1 MGIPALLYV
10 FHALQHLAYLVGK
23 SVGASTIAPIFLEED
38 PPQNMWETADALL
51 SRIYFGAHYNQLSQ
65 YFPFSGKKQS
75 NLSPGQVLVK
85 VHYTSVCGSQVAM
98 IDGKRGEDPY
108 LPHLLGH
115 EGSGTVQEVG
125 PGVRTVAQGDCV
137 VLHCGIGEG
146 IESETP
152 NYRWKG
158 EHLNAGWVTTFNQ
171 YAVVSENRLTPI
183 PADFD
188 LRLTPLFGCATL
200 TGLGAIGKAG
210 IEPGS
215 SVVILGAGGVGLNL
229 IQGAALVSA
238 YPIVAVDLSDEKLHL
253 ARQLG
258 ATHCINAK
266 QCDLCR
272 EIPCIVGDALADVV
286 IDSTGHVEML
296 EIAYQ
301 LTRTDGVTMLISG
314 PKVGYNISLN
324 PEPLHFG
331 RTVMGFQVIT
341 ESRPHRQIP
350 RYIKLANAG
359 KLKLKELITDSASL
373 DDINAVVEK
382 MRSGELTGR
391 CIIELDAS

>member
-1 MGIPALLYV
+1 MEMKAAI
-10 FHALQHLAYLVGK
+10 LAVQGEPLIID
-23 SVGASTIAPIFLEED
+23 SVQLPID
-38 PPQNMWETADALL
+38 
-51 SRIYFGAHYNQLSQ
+51 
-65 YFPFSGKKQS
+65 
-75 NLSPGQVLVK
+75 LSPGQVLVR
-85 VHYTSVCGSQVAM
+85 VHYTSVCGSQIAM
-98 IDGKRGEDPY
+98 IDGKRGKDPY

-115 EGSGTVQEVG
+115 EGSGTVEAVG
-125 PGVRTVAQGDCV
+125 PGVRRVAQGDCV

-158 EHLNAGWVTTFNQ
+158 KHLNAGWVTTFNE

-188 LRLTPLFGCATL
+188 LRLAPLFGCAVL

-266 QCDLCR
+266 QCDLSR
-272 EIPCIVGDALADVV
+272 EIPSIVGDALADVV

-314 PKVGYNISLN
+314 PKVGYNVSLN
-324 PEPLHFG
+324 PEALHFG
-331 RTVMGFQVIT
+331 RTVTGFQVIT
-341 ESRPHRQIP
+341 ESRPHHQIP

-373 DDINAVVEK
+373 NNINTVVEK
-382 MRSGELTGR
+382 MRNGELTGR

>member
-1 MGIPALLYV
+1 MEMKAAI
-10 FHALQHLAYLVGK
+10 LAVQGEPLIID
-23 SVGASTIAPIFLEED
+23 SVQLPID
-38 PPQNMWETADALL
+38 
-51 SRIYFGAHYNQLSQ
+51 
-65 YFPFSGKKQS
+65 
-75 NLSPGQVLVK
+75 LSPGQVLVR
-85 VHYTSVCGSQVAM
+85 VHYTSVCGSQIAM
-98 IDGKRGEDPY
+98 IDGKRGKDPY

-115 EGSGTVQEVG
+115 EGSGTVEAVG
-125 PGVRTVAQGDCV
+125 PGVRRVAQGDWV

-158 EHLNAGWVTTFNQ
+158 KHLNAGWVTTFNE

-188 LRLTPLFGCATL
+188 LRLAPLFGCAVL

-266 QCDLCR
+266 QCDLSR
-272 EIPCIVGDALADVV
+272 EIPSIVGDALADVV

-314 PKVGYNISLN
+314 PKVGYNVSLN
-324 PEPLHFG
+324 PEALHFG
-331 RTVMGFQVIT
+331 RTVTGFQVIT
-341 ESRPHRQIP
+341 ESRPHHQIP

-373 DDINAVVEK
+373 NNINTVVEK
-382 MRSGELTGR
+382 MRNGELTGR

>member
-1 MGIPALLYV
+1 MKAAI
-10 FHALQHLAYLVGK
+10 LAAQGEPLIID
-23 SVGASTIAPIFLEED
+23 SV
-38 PPQNMWETADALL
+38 
-51 SRIYFGAHYNQLSQ
+51 QL
-65 YFPFSGKKQS
+65 PRD
-75 NLSPGQVLVK
+75 LAPGQVLVK

-98 IDGKRGEDPY
+98 IDGKRGKDPY

-115 EGSGTVQEVG
+115 EGSGTVEAVG
-125 PGVRTVAQGDCV
+125 PGVRTVSEGDSV

-152 NYRWKG
+152 DYRWNG
-158 EHLNAGWVTTFNQ
+158 QHLNAGWVTTFNQ

-183 PADFD
+183 PTDFD
-188 LRLTPLFGCATL
+188 LSLAPLFGCATL
-200 TGLGAIGKAG
+200 TGLGAISKTGL
-210 IEPGS
+210 EPGN

-238 YPIVAVDLSDEKLHL
+238 HPIIAVDLSDEKLRL

-258 ATHCINAK
+258 ATHCINPK
-266 QCDLCR
+266 QCDLNR
-272 EIPCIVGDALADVV
+272 EIPHIVGDTLADVV

-296 EIAYQ
+296 ETAYQ

-314 PKVGYNISLN
+314 PKAGYNVSLN

-331 RTVMGFQVIT
+331 RTVTGFQVIT
-341 ESRPHRQIP
+341 ESQPHHQIP

-359 KLKLKELITDSASL
+359 KLKLKELITDSATL
-373 DDINAVVEK
+373 NDINAVVEK
-382 MRSGELTGR
+382 MRNGELTGR
-391 CIIELDAS
+391 CIIELDGS

>member
-1 MGIPALLYV
+1 MEMKAAI
-10 FHALQHLAYLVGK
+10 LAAQGEPLVID
-23 SVGASTIAPIFLEED
+23 SV
-38 PPQNMWETADALL
+38 
-51 SRIYFGAHYNQLSQ
+51 QL
-65 YFPFSGKKQS
+65 PKD
-75 NLSPGQVLVK
+75 LSPGQVLVK

-98 IDGKRGEDPY
+98 IDGKRGKDPY

-115 EGSGTVQEVG
+115 EGSGTVEKVG
-125 PGVRTVAQGDCV
+125 PGVRTVAEGDRV

-158 EHLNAGWVTTFNQ
+158 KHLNAGWVTTFNE
-171 YAVVSENRLTPI
+171 YAVVSENRLTRI

-188 LRLTPLFGCATL
+188 LRLVPLFGCAVL

-210 IEPGS
+210 IEPGN

-238 YPIVAVDLSDEKLHL
+238 HPIVAVDLSDEKLHL

-266 QCDLCR
+266 QCDLTSEVTR
-272 EIPCIVGDALADVV
+272 IVGDTLADVV

-296 EIAYQ
+296 ETAYR
-301 LTRTDGVTMLISG
+301 LARTDGVTMLISG
-314 PKVGYNISLN
+314 PKAGYHVSLN

-331 RTVMGFQVIT
+331 RTVTGFQVIT
-341 ESRPHRQIP
+341 ESRPHLQIP

-373 DDINAVVEK
+373 DDINAVAEK
-382 MRSGELTGR
+382 MQHGELTGR
-391 CIIELDAS
+391 CIIELDGC

>member
-1 MGIPALLYV
+1 MEMKAAI
-10 FHALQHLAYLVGK
+10 LAAQGEPLVMD
-23 SVGASTIAPIFLEED
+23 SVQL
-38 PPQNMWETADALL
+38 PPD
-51 SRIYFGAHYNQLSQ
+51 
-65 YFPFSGKKQS
+65 
-75 NLSPGQVLVK
+75 LSPGQVLVK
-85 VHYTSVCGSQVAM
+85 VHYTSVCGSQIAM
-98 IDGKRGEDPY
+98 IDGKRGKDPY

-115 EGSGTVQEVG
+115 EGSGTVEAVG

-137 VLHCGIGEG
+137 VLHCGIGAG

-158 EHLNAGWVTTFNQ
+158 KHLNAGWVTTFNQ

-183 PADFD
+183 PTDFD
-188 LRLTPLFGCATL
+188 LRLAPLFGCATL
-200 TGLGAIGKAG
+200 TGLGAISKAG

-238 YPIVAVDLSDEKLHL
+238 HPIVAVDLSDEKLHL

-258 ATHCINAK
+258 ATHCINAR
-266 QCDLCR
+266 QCNLSR

-286 IDSTGHVEML
+286 IDSTGHVEMF

-301 LTRTDGVTMLISG
+301 PTRTDGVTMLISG
-314 PKVGYNISLN
+314 PKAGYNISLN

-341 ESRPHRQIP
+341 ESHPHRQIP

-359 KLKLKELITDSASL
+359 KLKLKELITDSVSL
-373 DDINAVVEK
+373 DDINTVVEK
-382 MRSGELTGR
+382 MRNGELTGR
-391 CIIELDAS
+391 CIIELDAN

>member
-1 MGIPALLYV
+1 MEMKAAI
-10 FHALQHLAYLVGK
+10 LAAQGEPLVID
-23 SVGASTIAPIFLEED
+23 SV
-38 PPQNMWETADALL
+38 
-51 SRIYFGAHYNQLSQ
+51 QL
-65 YFPFSGKKQS
+65 PKD
-75 NLSPGQVLVK
+75 LSPGQVLVK

-98 IDGKRGEDPY
+98 IDGKRGKDPY

-115 EGSGTVQEVG
+115 EGSGTVEEVG
-125 PGVRTVAQGDCV
+125 PGVRTVAQGDRV

-152 NYRWKG
+152 SYRWNG
-158 EHLNAGWVTTFNQ
+158 NPLNAGWVTTFNQ
-171 YAVVSENRLTPI
+171 YAIVSENRLTPI

-188 LRLTPLFGCATL
+188 LKLAPLFGCATL

-210 IEPGS
+210 IEPGN

-238 YPIVAVDLSDEKLHL
+238 HPIVAVDLSDEKLHL

-266 QCDLCR
+266 QCDLNR
-272 EIPCIVGDALADVV
+272 EVLRIVGDALADVV

-296 EIAYQ
+296 EMAYQ

-314 PKVGYNISLN
+314 PKAGYNISLN

-341 ESRPHRQIP
+341 ESRPHHQIP

-359 KLKLKELITDSASL
+359 KLKLKELIIDSAPL
-373 DDINAVVEK
+373 DDINTVVEQ
-382 MRSGELTGR
+382 MRNGKLTGR
-391 CIIELDAS
+391 CIIELDSN

>member
-1 MGIPALLYV
+1 MKMKAAI
-10 FHALQHLAYLVGK
+10 LAVQGEPLIID
-23 SVGASTIAPIFLEED
+23 SV
-38 PPQNMWETADALL
+38 
-51 SRIYFGAHYNQLSQ
+51 QL
-65 YFPFSGKKQS
+65 PGD
-75 NLSPGQVLVK
+75 LSPGQVLVK
-85 VHYTSVCGSQVAM
+85 IHYTSVCGSQVAM

-115 EGSGTVQEVG
+115 EGSGRVEAVG

-152 NYRWKG
+152 NYRWNGK
-158 EHLNAGWVTTFNQ
+158 HLNAGWVTTFNE
-171 YAVVSENRLTPI
+171 YAVVSENRLTTI

-188 LRLTPLFGCATL
+188 MSLAPLFGCATL

-210 IEPGS
+210 IEPGH

-238 YPIVAVDLSDEKLHL
+238 HPIVAVDLSDQKLHL

-266 QCDLCR
+266 GCDLTR
-272 EIPCIVGDALADVV
+272 EIPRIVGDTLADVV
-286 IDSTGHVEML
+286 IDSTGNVELL
-296 EIAYQ
+296 EMAYQ
-301 LTRTDGVTMLISG
+301 LTRIDGVTMLISG
-314 PKVGYNISLN
+314 PKAGYNVSLN

-331 RTVMGFQVIT
+331 RTVTGFQVIT
-341 ESRPHRQIP
+341 ESRPHHQIP

-359 KLKLKELITDSASL
+359 KLKLKELITDSVSL
-373 DDINAVVEK
+373 DDINLVVAE
-382 MRSGELTGR
+382 MRAGRLIGR
-391 CIIELDAS
+391 CIIQLDAS

>member
-1 MGIPALLYV
+1 MKAAILAAQGEPLLID
-10 FHALQHLAYLVGK
+10 
-23 SVGASTIAPIFLEED
+23 SV
-38 PPQNMWETADALL
+38 
-51 SRIYFGAHYNQLSQ
+51 QL
-65 YFPFSGKKQS
+65 PGD
-75 NLSPGQVLVK
+75 LSPGQVLVK

-115 EGSGTVQEVG
+115 EGSGMVEAVG
-125 PGVRTVAQGDCV
+125 PGVRTVVEGDRV
-137 VLHCGIGEG
+137 VLHCGIGTG

-152 NYRWKG
+152 DYRWNGK
-158 EHLNAGWVTTFNQ
+158 HLNAGWVTTFNQ
-171 YAVVSENRLTPI
+171 YAVISENRLTPL

-188 LRLTPLFGCATL
+188 LKLAPLFGCATL
-200 TGLGAIGKAG
+200 TGLGAISKAE
-210 IEPGS
+210 IEPGN

-238 YPIVAVDLSDEKLHL
+238 HPIVAVDLSDEKLHL
-253 ARQLG
+253 ARRLG

-266 QCDLCR
+266 GCDLSR
-272 EIPCIVGDALADVV
+272 EIPRIVGDTLADVV

-296 EIAYQ
+296 EMAYQ
-301 LTRTDGVTMLISG
+301 LTCTDGVTMLISG
-314 PKVGYNISLN
+314 PKAGYNVSLN

-331 RTVMGFQVIT
+331 RTVTGFQVIT
-341 ESRPHRQIP
+341 ESRPHHQIP

-373 DDINAVVEK
+373 DDINTVVEK
-382 MRSGELTGR
+382 MRNGELTGR
-391 CIIELDAS
+391 CIIELDTN

>member
-1 MGIPALLYV
+1 
-10 FHALQHLAYLVGK
+10 
-23 SVGASTIAPIFLEED
+23 
-38 PPQNMWETADALL
+38 
-51 SRIYFGAHYNQLSQ
+51 
-65 YFPFSGKKQS
+65 
-75 NLSPGQVLVK
+75 
-85 VHYTSVCGSQVAM
+85 M
-98 IDGKRGEDPY
+98 IDGKRGKDPY

-115 EGSGTVQEVG
+115 EGSGTVEAVG
-125 PGVRTVAQGDCV
+125 PGVRTVAEGDYV

-158 EHLNAGWVTTFNQ
+158 QPLNAGWVTTFNQ
-171 YAVVSENRLTPI
+171 YAVVSENRLTSI

-188 LRLTPLFGCATL
+188 LSLAPLFGCATL
-200 TGLGAIGKAG
+200 TGLGAISKVG
-210 IEPGS
+210 IEPGN

-238 YPIVAVDLSDEKLHL
+238 YPIVAVDLADEKLHL

-266 QCDLCR
+266 GCDLSR
-272 EIPCIVGDALADVV
+272 EIASIVGDALADVV

-296 EIAYQ
+296 ENGIPTHAH
-301 LTRTDGVTMLISG
+301 RRRDDVDFR
-314 PKVGYNISLN
+314 PKAGYNVSLN

-331 RTVMGFQVIT
+331 RTVMGYQVIT
-341 ESRPHRQIP
+341 ESRPHHQIP
-350 RYIKLANAG
+350 RYIKLADAG

-373 DDINAVVEK
+373 DDINTVVEK
-382 MRSGELTGR
+382 MRDGRLIGR
-391 CIIELDAS
+391 CIIQLDAS

>member
-1 MGIPALLYV
+1 MEMKAAI
-10 FHALQHLAYLVGK
+10 LAAQGEPLVID
-23 SVGASTIAPIFLEED
+23 SV
-38 PPQNMWETADALL
+38 
-51 SRIYFGAHYNQLSQ
+51 QL
-65 YFPFSGKKQS
+65 PTD
-75 NLSPGQVLVK
+75 LSPGQALVK

-98 IDGKRGEDPY
+98 IDGKRGKDPY

-115 EGSGTVQEVG
+115 EGSGTVEEVG
-125 PGVRTVAQGDCV
+125 PGVRTVAEGDRV

-152 NYRWKG
+152 SYRWNG
-158 EHLNAGWVTTFNQ
+158 NPLNAGWVTTFNQ
-171 YAVVSENRLTPI
+171 YAIVSENRLTPI
-183 PADFD
+183 PANFD
-188 LRLTPLFGCATL
+188 LKLAPLFGCATL

-210 IEPGS
+210 IEPGN

-238 YPIVAVDLSDEKLHL
+238 HPIVAVDLSDEKLHL
-253 ARQLG
+253 ARQLD
-258 ATHCINAK
+258 ATHCVNAK
-266 QCDLCR
+266 ECDLSR
-272 EIPCIVGDALADVV
+272 EITRIVGDTLADVV

-296 EIAYQ
+296 EMAYQ

-314 PKVGYNISLN
+314 PKAGYNVSLN

-341 ESRPHRQIP
+341 ESRPHQQIP

-359 KLKLKELITDSASL
+359 KLKLKELITDSAPL
-373 DDINAVVEK
+373 NDINTVVEK
-382 MRSGELTGR
+382 MRNGELTGR
-391 CIIELDAS
+391 CIIELDTD

>member
-1 MGIPALLYV
+1 MKSMKAAI
-10 FHALQHLAYLVGK
+10 LAAQGEPLVID
-23 SVGASTIAPIFLEED
+23 SV
-38 PPQNMWETADALL
+38 
-51 SRIYFGAHYNQLSQ
+51 QL
-65 YFPFSGKKQS
+65 PMD
-75 NLSPGQVLVK
+75 LSPGQVLVK

-98 IDGKRGEDPY
+98 IDGKRGTDPY

-115 EGSGTVQEVG
+115 EGSGTVEEVG
-125 PGVRTVAQGDCV
+125 PGVRTVAQGDCI

-152 NYRWKG
+152 YYQWRGNP
-158 EHLNAGWVTTFNQ
+158 LNAGWVTTFNQ
-171 YAVVSENRLTPI
+171 YAVVSENRLTSISP
-183 PADFD
+183 DSD
-188 LRLTPLFGCATL
+188 LRLAPLFGCAVL

-210 IEPGS
+210 VEPGS

-238 YPIVAVDLSDEKLHL
+238 YPIVAVDLSDEKLYL

-258 ATHCINAK
+258 ATHCVNTKRCA
-266 QCDLCR
+266 LNR
-272 EIPCIVGDALADVV
+272 EIPRIVGDALADVV
-286 IDSTGHVEML
+286 IDSTGHVELL
-296 EIAYQ
+296 ETAYQ

-314 PKVGYNISLN
+314 PKADYNVSLN

-331 RTVMGFQVIT
+331 RTVTGFQVIT

-359 KLKLKELITDSASL
+359 KLKLKELITESASL
-373 DDINAVVEK
+373 DDINTVVEK
-382 MRSGELTGR
+382 MRNGDLTGR
-391 CIIELDAS
+391 CIIQL

>member
-1 MGIPALLYV
+1 MKTMKAAI
-10 FHALQHLAYLVGK
+10 LAVQGEPLVID
-23 SVGASTIAPIFLEED
+23 SVRLPRD
-38 PPQNMWETADALL
+38 
-51 SRIYFGAHYNQLSQ
+51 
-65 YFPFSGKKQS
+65 
-75 NLSPGQVLVK
+75 LSPGQVLVK
-85 VHYTSVCGSQVAM
+85 VQYTSVCGSQVAM

-115 EGSGTVQEVG
+115 EGSGTVEAVG
-125 PGVRTVAQGDCV
+125 PGVRTVAQGDQV

-152 NYRWKG
+152 DYCWKG
-158 EHLNAGWVTTFNQ
+158 KHLNAGWVTTFNE
-171 YAVVSENRLTPI
+171 YAVVSENRVTAI

-188 LRLTPLFGCATL
+188 MSLAPLFGCATL
-200 TGLGAIGKAG
+200 TGLGAISKAG
-210 IEPGS
+210 IEPGN

-229 IQGAALVSA
+229 IHGAALVSA
-238 YPIVAVDLSDEKLHL
+238 HPIIAVDLSDRKLRL

-258 ATHCINAK
+258 ATHCLNAK
-266 QCDLCR
+266 GCDLTR
-272 EIPCIVGDALADVV
+272 EVPRIVGDTLADVV

-296 EIAYQ
+296 EMAYQ

-314 PKVGYNISLN
+314 PKAGYNVSLN

-341 ESRPHRQIP
+341 ESRPHDEIP

-359 KLKLKELITDSASL
+359 KLRLRELITESTPL
-373 DDINAVVEK
+373 DDINSVVQK
-382 MRSGELTGR
+382 MRSGELIGR
-391 CIIELDAS
+391 CIIELDTN

>member
-1 MGIPALLYV
+1 MEMKAAI
-10 FHALQHLAYLVGK
+10 LAVQGEPLVVD
-23 SVGASTIAPIFLEED
+23 SVELPGD
-38 PPQNMWETADALL
+38 
-51 SRIYFGAHYNQLSQ
+51 
-65 YFPFSGKKQS
+65 
-75 NLSPGQVLVK
+75 LSPGQVLVK

-98 IDGKRGEDPY
+98 IDGKRGKDPY

-115 EGSGTVQEVG
+115 EGSGTVEAVG
-125 PGVRTVAQGDCV
+125 PGVRTVAEGDYV

-158 EHLNAGWVTTFNQ
+158 QPLNAGWVTTFNQ

-183 PADFD
+183 PVDFD
-188 LRLTPLFGCATL
+188 LSLAPLFGCATL

-210 IEPGS
+210 VDPGNS
-215 SVVILGAGGVGLNL
+215 AVILGAGGVGLNL
-229 IQGAALVSA
+229 IQGAALISA
-238 YPIVAVDLSDEKLHL
+238 HPIVAVDLADEKLHL

-266 QCDLCR
+266 GCDLSR
-272 EIPCIVGDALADVV
+272 EIASIVGDALADVV

-296 EIAYQ
+296 EMAYQ

-314 PKVGYNISLN
+314 PKAGYNVSLN

-331 RTVMGFQVIT
+331 RTVMGYQVIT

-373 DDINAVVEK
+373 DDINTVVEK
-382 MRSGELTGR
+382 MRDGRLIGR
-391 CIIELDAS
+391 CIIQLDAS

>member
-1 MGIPALLYV
+1 MKTMKAAI
-10 FHALQHLAYLVGK
+10 LAAQGEPLVID
-23 SVGASTIAPIFLEED
+23 SV
-38 PPQNMWETADALL
+38 
-51 SRIYFGAHYNQLSQ
+51 QL
-65 YFPFSGKKQS
+65 PRD
-75 NLSPGQVLVK
+75 LSPGQVLVK

-115 EGSGTVQEVG
+115 EGSGTVEAVG
-125 PGVRTVAQGDCV
+125 PGVRTVVEGDRV

-152 NYRWKG
+152 NYQWQG
-158 EHLNAGWVTTFNQ
+158 HPLNAGWVTTFNQ
-171 YAVVSENRLTPI
+171 YAVVSENRLTRI

-188 LRLTPLFGCATL
+188 LRLAPLFGCAVL
-200 TGLGAIGKAG
+200 TGLGAISKLVSIPILSGAG

-253 ARQLG
+253 ARQVG
-258 ATHCINAK
+258 ATHCIHAK
-266 QCDLCR
+266 RCNVSR
-272 EIPCIVGDALADVV
+272 EIPRIVGDTLADVV

-296 EIAYQ
+296 ETAYK

-314 PKVGYNISLN
+314 PKAGYNVSLN
-324 PEPLHFG
+324 PESLHFG
-331 RTVMGFQVIT
+331 RTVTGFQVIT
-341 ESRPHRQIP
+341 ESRPHHQIP

-359 KLKLKELITDSASL
+359 KLKLHELITDSASL
-373 DDINAVVEK
+373 DDINTVVEK
-382 MRSGELTGR
+382 MRNGELTGR
-391 CIIELDAS
+391 CIIELDASECRS